1 MVLIALYQRISLI
14 NFSQNLMRQDKT
26 AVKKLKKNLTQFTN
40 SSWFGQ
46 ITNSEHG
53 MDIWK
58 LWQKA
63 FGLPELYDEVHKEYL
78 EYYDYVVS
86 NNQSRISMILMIFML

>member
-1 MVLIALYQRISLI
+1 
-14 NFSQNLMRQDKT
+14 
-26 AVKKLKKNLTQFTN
+26 
-40 SSWFGQ
+40 
-46 ITNSEHG
+46 

-86 NNQSRISMILMIFML
+86 NNQSRISMILMIFYVINISFSGIQMLTNVINLEDIQVYIIIAMVFSALSYPTYLIASWIKHKFEKKF